1 MEDQVAEFIQ
11 RRWTNNNSTF
21 LNGNCYWFAR
31 ILQLQFPYLSIF
43 YLPIEGHFIAGNL
56 GKYYDAT
63 GAVVPQEEPILL
75 SDIRRKDYTWYSR
88 LLKNCKD

>member
-1 MEDQVAEFIQ
+1 MEGEVLEFIQ
-11 RRWTNNNSTF
+11 RRWSKDNSTF

-31 ILQLQFPYLSIF
+31 LLQIQFPYLSIF

-63 GAVVPQEEPILL
+63 GSVVPQEEPILL
-75 SDIRRKDYTWYSR
+75 SDIRRNDPIWYNR